1 MLIEILDLAAAL
13 EWIALGVLVYL
24 KARSLSRRLDAL
36 CGKLPANYRQVTVGP
51 GPDPAGKKGPWGI
64 CPECG
69 AVGYCYWD
77 EKTDTRT
84 CMACGHKENGTIR

>member
-1 MLIEILDLAAAL
+1 MIIEILELAAAL
-13 EWIALGVLVYL
+13 EWLVLGVLVYL

-36 CGKLPANYRQVTVGP
+36 CDKLPANYRQVTVGP

-69 AVGYCYWD
+69 TVGSCYWD
-77 EKTDTRT
+77 KKTDTCT
-84 CMACGHKENGTIR
+84 CMACGHKDNGTIR

>member
-36 CGKLPANYRQVTVGP
+36 CGKLPASYRQVTAGP
-51 GPDPAGKKGPWGI
+51 GPDPVGKEGPWGI

-84 CMACGHKENGTIR
+84 CMACGHKDNGTIR

>member
-36 CGKLPANYRQVTVGP
+36 CDKLPANYRQVTVGP
-51 GPDPAGKKGPWGI
+51 GPDHAGKKGPWGI

-69 AVGYCYWD
+69 TVGSCYWD
-77 EKTDTRT
+77 KKTDTCT
-84 CMACGHKENGTIR
+84 CMACGHKDNGTDR